1 MESVDVNVLLYA
13 HRSDSPEHERYRD
26 WLESWLQ
33 QPGAFA
39 LADRVLAAAV
49 RIATHPRVFDP
60 PSTLEQA
67 LRFANEVGGRPNR
80 VPLSPGPAHW
90 SIFQQLCRSAGVK
103 GALVTDAEFAAL
115 AIEHGCEWI
124 TTDRDYAR
132 FHGLRWRHPFADPA
146 QR

>member
-13 HRSDSPEHERYRD
+13 HRSDAPDHERYRS
-26 WLESWLQ
+26 WLESWLA
-33 QPGAFA
+33 QPGSFA
-39 LADRVLAAAV
+39 VADRVLAAVV

-67 LRFANEVGGRPNR
+67 LQFARDVKDRPNR
-80 VPLSPGPAHW
+80 MPLAPGPAHW
-90 SIFQQLCRSAGVK
+90 SIFEDLCRSAGVK

-115 AIEHGCEWI
+115 AVEHRCEWI

-132 FHGLRWRHPFADPA
+132 FPGLRWRHPLDGA
-146 QR
+146 RER